1 MRVETVKIDD
11 IIRPFNTQLDED
23 KMEYLMNSI
32 IQEGLKE
39 PIDLLENN
47 GRLYGFNGCHR
58 YTAHRRLGY
67 ETIEARIREVDDKT
81 LHFHMR

>member
-1 MRVETVKIDD
+1 MRVETVKIDT
-11 IIRPFNTQLDED
+11 IIRPLNSTLDEE
-23 KMEYLMNSI
+23 KMDYLMNSI
-32 IQEGLKE
+32 LQEGLKE

-67 ETIEARIREVDDKT
+67 DTIEARIREVDDRT
-81 LHFHMR
+81 LHLHMR

>member
-11 IIRPFNTQLDED
+11 IIRPLISTLDED

-39 PIDLLENN
+39 PIDLLENR

-67 ETIEARIREVDDKT
+67 ETIEARIRQVDDRT
-81 LHFHMR
+81 LNFHMK